1 VGLSQRVTE
10 FTKTDLIRSDPRSF
24 ATEALTAYC
33 RTLVTK
39 IWIIGIAGEI
49 HRWSKNSEF
58 LPKNPL
64 TNSTSR
70 SIYIQMDT
78 REGKNRAGFH

>member
-1 VGLSQRVTE
+1 MEQ
-10 FTKTDLIRSDPRSF
+10 
-24 ATEALTAYC
+24 
-33 RTLVTK
+33 
-39 IWIIGIAGEI
+39 
-49 HRWSKNSEF
+49 NSEF